1 MLQQRLPGIK
11 STESGEQAEAA
22 AATAAKGFIDQYFG
36 KWHVWSFHAFNKE
49 ATFKFGGII
58 IFFITGV
65 RYINLLSHV
74 NSIGMKK
81 IILIPRFLLSRGLI

>member
-36 KWHVWSFHAFNKE
+36 KWHVSSFQAFNKE
-49 ATFKFGGII
+49 ATFKFGRI
-58 IFFITGV
+58 IFLYNRGTLYQSV
-65 RYINLLSHV
+65 
-74 NSIGMKK
+74 
-81 IILIPRFLLSRGLI
+81 IPC

>member
-1 MLQQRLPGIK
+1 MLQQRLPRIK
-11 STESGEQAEAA
+11 STESGESAEAA

-58 IFFITGV
+58 ILFFDLH
-65 RYINLLSHV
+65 YINLLSHV

-81 IILIPRFLLSRGLI
+81 IILIPRFLLCRGLI

>member
-1 MLQQRLPGIK
+1 MRRSVLLIFVSIMQDANECWTQVVRMLQQRLPGIK

-58 IFFITGV
+58 I
-65 RYINLLSHV
+65 L
-74 NSIGMKK
+74 
-81 IILIPRFLLSRGLI
+81 FL